1 MPLASSSRHS
11 SRLALSRTAA
21 ERRGW
26 PTNSKPE
33 LEFVANKTL
42 APFASKARARMLA
55 INQLR

>member
-1 MPLASSSRHS
+1 MEKASS
-11 SRLALSRTAA
+11 LA